1 MISPGHVP
9 VLLKEALD
17 YLDSGRPGTYIDG
30 TLGLGGHTLEILR
43 TNPKASVIAFDRDES
58 ALLEARTR
66 LEGFGNRVTL
76 FHSDFRDMPLD
87 DIDFAKVRG
96 ILLDLG
102 ISSFQLD
109 SPDRG
114 FSYNI
119 EGPLDMRMDLRLKTT
134 AARILDKTPE
144 SKLEEIFRNY
154 GELPHTRRLA
164 REIVSRRKF
173 RPFETTS
180 DLRRLVEEIY
190 RWRPQ
195 KGKSH
200 PAARVFQALR
210 IEINSELEG
219 LGEFLEKIAG
229 ALRPEARIAVISF
242 HSLED
247 RIVKRT
253 FLGLASPEDGKPVL
267 GILTKKPVTASE
279 EEIESNSRA
288 HSAKLRA
295 AVRI

>member
-43 TNPKASVIAFDRDES
+43 TNPEASVIAFDRDER
-58 ALLEARTR
+58 ALLEARKR
-66 LEGFGNRVTL
+66 LEDFGNRVTL
-76 FHSDFRDMPLD
+76 FHSDFKDMPLD

-253 FLGLASPEDGKPVL
+253 FLGLASPENGKPVL

>member
-43 TNPKASVIAFDRDES
+43 TNPEASVIAFDRDEN
-58 ALLEARTR
+58 ALLEARKR

-114 FSYNI
+114 FSHSV

-253 FLGLASPEDGKPVL
+253 FLGLASPENGKPVL